1 MTSKAI
7 NSGAINAV
15 SFPGSESGATL
26 IELIGDVEVSASIS
40 GKYLRLGAKGSTIAS
55 AATGRPIPKT
65 IALLGATTSGQAS
78 CSASALRK
86 VLVGTASVAV
96 NCVTSSG
103 VSVRY
108 GVKAST
114 QAYMSATTVE
124 TFRKSLS
131 LGSTQARAYTACYSV
146 KKCSFSASS
155 SANASAS
162 ANALLKVPLSA
173 IARWPIETSASIIIE
188 IGVSASSSPSAVG
201 SSDAL
206 VRVIRSAPGLASAA
220 GSSPSSKMVFGVSV
234 AEQASADTSS
244 PTVGINALR
253 AAYGVASAI
262 SSATALQYIKLPAS
276 TLAKVESYC
285 IARDFA
291 SSVRAPEDRQMVVP
305 ENDRTMK
312 VEPA

>member
-26 IELIGDVEVSASIS
+26 IELIGDVEVLGSIS
-40 GKYLRLGAKGSTIAS
+40 MTYLRVGATGSTTAS
-55 AATGRPIPKT
+55 ATTGRPTPRT
-65 IALLGATTSGQAS
+65 IALLGATASGQAS

-86 VLVGTASVAV
+86 ASVGTASTAA

-103 VSVRY
+103 VSARY
-108 GVKAST
+108 RIKADT
-114 QAYMSATTVE
+114 QAYASATPVE
-124 TFRKSLS
+124 TFRKSMS
-131 LGSTQARAYTACYSV
+131 LASTPALAVTACNPV
-146 KKCSFSASS
+146 RRRSFSAG
-155 SANASAS
+155 ASAGASTS

-173 IARWPIETSASIIIE
+173 AARWPIETSASIIIT

-206 VRVIRSAPGLASAA
+206 LHVIRSAPGLASAT
-220 GSSPSSKMVFGVSV
+220 GSTPSSKMVFGVS
-234 AEQASADTSS
+234 AAGQASAATSS

-262 SSATALQYIKLPAS
+262 SSATALQHIRLPAS

-285 IARDFA
+285 LARDFA